1 MPALKDIEYKE
12 INGIKVDKE
21 NDTVFFNDAD
31 HAYYDKETMERYVSV
46 TTLIHN
52 YSQEFDEIFW
62 ASYKALE
69 SVLSETDWFKIK
81 PQLLNT
87 KKIPKNLFS
96 LVTVDQDLFEEKKK
110 EIIEEYARKRNEAC
124 ERGTAI
130 HSTFENSFYGNKNIN
145 FKKFGCGE
153 LKGDFECRREY
164 YKLDLKQGVYP
175 EFLISLKSRDGVLRV
190 SGKIDLLILDQN
202 DIYIVDF
209 KTNREIKKNS
219 YYNKAKKSHEMM
231 KFPLNNL
238 QDCSLNVYS
247 LQLSCYA
254 YLLQQIN
261 PQYNIKKLL
270 LYHIDHDGN
279 ETIIPCEYLKDDVER
294 MLKHYKK
301 QLKIHNELNRIKP
314 VEIC

>member
-1 MPALKDIEYKE
+1 M
-12 INGIKVDKE
+12 
-21 NDTVFFNDAD
+21 
-31 HAYYDKETMERYVSV
+31 
-46 TTLIHN
+46 
-52 YSQEFDEIFW
+52 
-62 ASYKALE
+62 
-69 SVLSETDWFKIK
+69 
-81 PQLLNT
+81 
-87 KKIPKNLFS
+87 
-96 LVTVDQDLFEEKKK
+96 FEEKKQ
-110 EIIEEYARKRNEAC
+110 EIIGEYARKRNEAC
-124 ERGTAI
+124 DRGTDI
-130 HSTFENSFYGNKNIN
+130 HSRFENSFYGNKNIN

-153 LKGDFECRREY
+153 LKGEFECKREY
-164 YKLDLKQGVYP
+164 YRLDLKQGVYP
-175 EFLISLKSRDGVLRV
+175 EFLISLKSRDGILRV
-190 SGKIDLLILDQN
+190 SGQIDLLILDQN
-202 DIYIVDF
+202 DVYIIDF

-219 YYNKAKKSHEMM
+219 YYNKAKKSYEMM

-238 QDCSLNVYS
+238 QDCNLNVYS

-314 VEIC
+314 VKIC

>member
-69 SVLSETDWFKIK
+69 SILSEEDWFKIK
-81 PQLLNT
+81 SQLLNT

-96 LVTVDQDLFEEKKK
+96 LITVDQDLFEEKKQ
-110 EIIEEYARKRNEAC
+110 EIIGEYARKRNEAC
-124 ERGTAI
+124 DRGTDI
-130 HSTFENSFYGNKNIN
+130 HSRFENSFYGNKNIN

-153 LKGDFECRREY
+153 LKGDFECKREY
-164 YKLDLKQGVYP
+164 YRLDLKQGVYP
-175 EFLISLKSRDGVLRV
+175 EFLISLKSRDGILRV
-190 SGKIDLLILDQN
+190 SGQIDLLILDQN
-202 DIYIVDF
+202 DVYIIDF

-219 YYNKAKKSHEMM
+219 YYNKAKKSYEMM

-238 QDCSLNVYS
+238 QDCNLNVYS

-314 VEIC
+314 VKIC